1 MQRSRQYVIMKK
13 MLFVRLVY
21 FCELKSNIE
30 DIVLQTSEHSEYRFI
45 KKINDLKNEKISPFL
60 LEILKDLHL

>member
-1 MQRSRQYVIMKK
+1 MKK
-13 MLFVRLVY
+13 MIFVRLVY